1 MKTEDKL
8 QKTNFEEIQ
17 EPEDFYIISDNDDL
31 VLTSKEA
38 VELLLDELESVEYD
52 EELANFYSK
61 FYNEI
66 DDRTKI
72 RNEK

>member
-1 MKTEDKL
+1 MKTEDKIE
-8 QKTNFEEIQ
+8 KVKFEEIE

-31 VLTSKEA
+31 ILTTKKA

-61 FYNEI
+61 FHNEI
-66 DDRTKI
+66 EDHTD
-72 RNEK
+72 E

>member
-1 MKTEDKL
+1 MIYLKTEDKI
-8 QKTNFEEIQ
+8 QKTNFENIK
-17 EPEDFYIISDNDDL
+17 EPEVFYVISDNDDL

-61 FYNEI
+61 FHNEI
-66 DDRTKI
+66 DDRT
-72 RNEK
+72 NE

>member
-1 MKTEDKL
+1 MDFKEKRDGC
-8 QKTNFEEIQ
+8 NANRRG
-17 EPEDFYIISDNDDL
+17 EDFYIISDNDDL
-31 VLTSKEA
+31 ILTSKEA

-66 DDRTKI
+66 DDRTM
-72 RNEK
+72 E

>member
-1 MKTEDKL
+1 MKTEDKI

-66 DDRTKI
+66 DDRTK
-72 RNEK
+72 E

>member
-1 MKTEDKL
+1 MKTEDKI

-17 EPEDFYIISDNDDL
+17 EPEDFYIISNNDDL

-52 EELANFYSK
+52 KELANFYSK

-66 DDRTKI
+66 DDRTK
-72 RNEK
+72 E